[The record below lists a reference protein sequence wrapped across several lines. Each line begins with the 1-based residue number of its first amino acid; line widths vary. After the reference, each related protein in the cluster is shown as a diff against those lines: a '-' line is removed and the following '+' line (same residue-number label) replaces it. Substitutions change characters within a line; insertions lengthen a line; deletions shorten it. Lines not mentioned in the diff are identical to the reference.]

1 MATAPPSLDLSGT
14 ATVVTGGGS
23 GIGRASALLLAEL
36 GSAVCIVDR
45 DAATADA
52 AVAAVTEAGGRACSV
67 VGDVREIDTA
77 TDAADAALT
86 RFGRIDALVNNA
98 GGMFFAAAEKLT
110 PGGWSAVIKLNLDAT
125 FQFAQAVQ
133 PAMASA
139 GRGTIVNIA
148 SVAGIAG
155 SPGAAHYGAAKAGV
169 INLSRSLALE
179 WAPAIRVN
187 CIAPDFIQT
196 EGTQQLMTDAERERL
211 TRLVPLARPGAPGDV
226 ANAVAFLVSDMAAFI
241 TGQTLV
247 VDGGSL
253 NRGRLEFAPGF
264 EDSSGALVD

>member
-1 MATAPPSLDLSGT
+1 MATALPRLDLTGT
-14 ATVVTGGGS
+14 ATIVTGGGS

-45 DAATADA
+45 DAAA
-52 AVAAVTEAGGRACSV
+52 AEAAVTVVAEAGGRACSV
-67 VGDVREIDTA
+67 VGDVREVDTA
-77 TDAADAALT
+77 TEAADAMLAQY
-86 RFGRIDALVNNA
+86 GRVDALVNNA
-98 GGMFFAAAEKLT
+98 GGMFFSAAEKLT
-110 PGGWSAVIKLNLDAT
+110 PGGWSAIIKLNLDAT
-125 FQFAQAVQ
+125 FLFAQAVH
-133 PAMASA
+133 PAMAAA
-139 GRGTIVNIA
+139 GKGAIVNIA

-196 EGTQQLMTDAERERL
+196 EGTQQLMTDAERDRL
-211 TRLVPLARPGAPGDV
+211 TRLVPLARPGAPEDV
-226 ANAVAFLVSDMAAFI
+226 ANAVAFLVSDMAAFV

-247 VDGGSL
+247 VDGGTL
-253 NRGRLEFAPGF
+253 NRGRLEFASDFADG
-264 EDSSGALVD
+264 SGAADA